1 MVLLPDGEKILK
13 ISSFVS
19 TESTNVTERQTDRHT
34 DTAYDGIGRAWIASR
49 GKNYSTV
56 TAQRGYSSD
65 RDYTLNIKTKVMMCL
80 DQKRYSVK
88 EMYIILKQNISSSV
102 SLNDD
107 STKVDGKKQNKNVNE
122 KILFSSLKIP
132 M

>member
-1 MVLLPDGEKILK
+1 
-13 ISSFVS
+13 
-19 TESTNVTERQTDRHT
+19 
-34 DTAYDGIGRAWIASR
+34 
-49 GKNYSTV
+49 
-56 TAQRGYSSD
+56 
-65 RDYTLNIKTKVMMCL
+65 MCL